1 MMYEHET
8 PQDELDR
15 RDGIPDY
22 YDTMY
27 LDGYDVDQIC
37 RAFDKVQ
44 RKKFRK
50 IWQEKQAKRE
60 QQELEHSIKADLE
73 KTVEKALDELLAGFN
88 K

>member
-8 PQDELDR
+8 LQDELDR

-27 LDGYDVDQIC
+27 LDGYDVNQIC

-50 IWQEKQAKRE
+50 IRQEKQE
-60 QQELEHSIKADLE
+60 QKDQKELESSIKENLD
-73 KTVEKALDELLAGFN
+73 KTIEKALDEILAEFN